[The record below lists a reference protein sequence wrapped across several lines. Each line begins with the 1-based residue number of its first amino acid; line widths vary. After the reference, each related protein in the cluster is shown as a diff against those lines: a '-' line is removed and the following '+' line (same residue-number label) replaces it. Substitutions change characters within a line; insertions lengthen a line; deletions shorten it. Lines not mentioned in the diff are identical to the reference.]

1 MDRATAT
8 AAEIADD
15 ELRAA
20 APALVAKVIRL
31 RPTAVAFLGLTAYRV
46 AFGWLRAAVGP
57 QPEPM
62 GSSRVWLLPNC
73 SGLNALPVAGPR
85 PPLRRTARRPRRAPV
100 KPGQQIRN
108 GSCGGPQEPL
118 LVSRGPPS
126 ARAGRYRRG
135 VTARAADGR
144 LLPTPL
150 MATTRSS

>member
-20 APALVAKVIRL
+20 APALVAKVTRL

-46 AFGWLRAAVGP
+46 AFGGLRAAVGP

-73 SGLNALPVAGPR
+73 SGLNALPVAGPSAS
-85 PPLRRTARRPRRAPV
+85 TAPCAPA
-100 KPGQQIRN
+100 
-108 GSCGGPQEPL
+108 
-118 LVSRGPPS
+118 S
-126 ARAGRYRRG
+126 ARTGE
-135 VTARAADGR
+135 ARPADQEWSLR
-144 LLPTPL
+144 
-150 MATTRSS
+150 